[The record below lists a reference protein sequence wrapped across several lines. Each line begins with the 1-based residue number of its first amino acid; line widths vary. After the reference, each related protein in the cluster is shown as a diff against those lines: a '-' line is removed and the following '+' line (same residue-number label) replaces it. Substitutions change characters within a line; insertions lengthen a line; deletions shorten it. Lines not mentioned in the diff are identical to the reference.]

1 MMEAEERFREL
12 ARKVGELAPAKV
24 EELADLHERKN
35 ADYGDAYGT
44 VARKL
49 GLPSALTPLNY
60 KMERLNSLA
69 DPKKKEHNF
78 ESIGDS
84 FIDMA
89 AYCIMAHI
97 LFEEGTFK

>member
-1 MMEAEERFREL
+1 MDAEELFREL
-12 ARKVGELAPAKV
+12 ALKVGELAPQKV
-24 EELADLHERKN
+24 KELADLHAKKN
-35 ADYGDAYGT
+35 EDYGDAYGK

-49 GLPSALTPLNY
+49 GLASALTPLNY

-69 DPKKKEHNF
+69 DPKKTEHNF

-84 FIDMA
+84 FVDMA

-97 LFEEGTFK
+97 LFEEGAFK